1 MNENKK
7 NGKEFSYFIETSKA
21 QGNYNKRF
29 KYQNENYNMNNIYNI
44 KSMILKMKKLKD
56 KINQNAK
63 EIQQTI

>member
-1 MNENKK
+1 
-7 NGKEFSYFIETSKA
+7 
-21 QGNYNKRF
+21 
-29 KYQNENYNMNNIYNI
+29 MNNIYNI